1 MFVQCNFCSR
11 SNPADAQFCGGC
23 LVQLSLAPC
32 PHCAG
37 VNEAS
42 ARVCHACNGE
52 LVQAIVERV
61 SSSNEQGE
69 TRPASG
75 GIDTWAGS
83 ATRSTAS
90 GGFLGSSR
98 ETHADTQ
105 HAAARFVERLQGSIQ
120 QHEAVPAKTVMVPL
134 PAPEL
139 FSRTPEPFTRRH
151 IAAVVGAGLV
161 LAIVIVVYE
170 FSRSPVQHTSP
181 LPGALPGEGI
191 TSTEWDAPAQRTA
204 TMQGDS
210 LLGLLP
216 FPSAREFAAI
226 ERESTFAFPLT
237 ELTVPAAAEDDDAT
251 ATKPVEPASIRATV
265 QSSIAVGAGAKVTDI
280 AAACSAG
287 GVALGCARPGRARH
301 SQPCKSDLR
310 RIARTGRQET
320 TPVDVT
326 RPSLLSACVQNN
338 ELTNQ

>member
-32 PHCAG
+32 PHCGG

-42 ARVCHACNGE
+42 ARVCHACKGE
-52 LVQAIVERV
+52 LVQAVVECA
-61 SSSNEQGE
+61 SGGNEQGE
-69 TRPASG
+69 TRPAPG
-75 GIDTWAGS
+75 GIDTWPRS
-83 ATRSTAS
+83 ATQSTAS
-90 GGFLGSSR
+90 GGFLGSTR
-98 ETHADTQ
+98 ETYVSTE
-105 HAAARFVERLQGSIQ
+105 HAAARFVERLEGSIR

-151 IAAVVGAGLV
+151 IAAIVGAGLV
-161 LAIVIVVYE
+161 LAIVIVVGE
-170 FSRSPVQHTSP
+170 FSRSPVQLTSP

-204 TMQGDS
+204 TIQGDS
-210 LLGLLP
+210 LPGLLSI
-216 FPSAREFAAI
+216 PSARELAAI

-237 ELTVPAAAEDDDAT
+237 ELTVPAAAQDYDAT
-251 ATKPVEPASIRATV
+251 VTKPVEPASIRATV

-287 GVALGCARPGRARH
+287 GVALGLCPSGPIQAQPAMQIGSSTDHARGPARDYAGRCDKAVAALGLCA
-301 SQPCKSDLR
+301 
-310 RIARTGRQET
+310 E
-320 TPVDVT
+320 
-326 RPSLLSACVQNN
+326 
-338 ELTNQ
+338 